1 MRCKKLRWRCELFD
15 IEKAKSRGL
24 KPKQIEI
31 MQKIN
36 ENSLKRDNCKKH
48 DFVDGSRFGKYR
60 CKNCGCEEEAKFVLG
75 YKQGLKHAGE
85 N

>member
-1 MRCKKLRWRCELFD
+1 MFD

-24 KPKQIEI
+24 DPAQIEI

-36 ENSLKRDNCKKH
+36 ENSGKRDNCKKH
-48 DFVDGSRFGKYR
+48 DFAEGSRLGKYR
-60 CKNCGCEEEAKFVLG
+60 CKNCGCEESAEFVLG
-75 YKQGLKHAGE
+75 YKQGLKHAAE

>member
-1 MRCKKLRWRCELFD
+1 MFD

-24 KPKQIEI
+24 DPAQIEI

-36 ENSLKRDNCKKH
+36 ENSVKRDHFKKH
-48 DFVDGSRFGKYR
+48 DFAEGSRLGKYR
-60 CKNCGCEEEAKFVLG
+60 CKNCGCEESVEFVLG
-75 YKQGLKHAGE
+75 YKQGLKHAAE

>member
-1 MRCKKLRWRCELFD
+1 MFD

-24 KPKQIEI
+24 SLVQIEI

-36 ENSLKRDNCKKH
+36 ENSIKRDNCKKH
-48 DFVDGSRFGKYR
+48 DFVEGSRPGEYR
-60 CKNCGCEEEAKFVLG
+60 CKNCGCEEGIKFVLG
-75 YKQGLKHAGE
+75 YKQGLKHAAE